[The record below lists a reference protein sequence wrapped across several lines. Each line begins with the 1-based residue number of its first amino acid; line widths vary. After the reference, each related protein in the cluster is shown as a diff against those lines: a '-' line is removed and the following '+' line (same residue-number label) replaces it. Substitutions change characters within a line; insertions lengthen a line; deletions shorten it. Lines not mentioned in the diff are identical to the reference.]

1 MEEGRKHIDDLFREE
16 LEGYQEVP
24 REAVWTSLEQR
35 LPKKGG
41 NRRPFLWIF
50 LMVALLSSLGYFAL
64 REFSENDSK
73 IAANNKSNSENN
85 AIISNKKEHQ
95 NEIENQELNNAFINT
110 ADENIPS
117 ETKENAENTLEE
129 TDDKNSD
136 ELSSVNKAGSKQNSK
151 TSNTES
157 SYRNTN
163 GSNQDFL
170 DGETT
175 KNRDEEDIDNTTKKS
190 DYRTSKNTTQI
201 SERKNTSSVANP
213 LIIQSS
219 NEKRKPKTNSE
230 TKNQEASTNPVKSNS
245 NEKDIAKKESSISTN
260 VKNTK
265 ATASNKDVE
274 KKATTTAEQ
283 KEKQNTKGR
292 VASNKKTITPE
303 IDIKKNTSNKQK
315 NKEQKN
321 TPPVE
326 EKKTVNEKNKTASS
340 EPKTTKAD
348 PIDVTAERSKG
359 IPIDVAAATSKA
371 TPIAVDP
378 ELDNKK
384 SKIDV
389 SYQDA
394 NGNPIDIGILRNPRW
409 LDPEKRVPS
418 TYDVEGKSDAPK
430 DGVGGEGKGGTGEEG
445 KEKKKK
451 ENGLKLDAGIK
462 MGYERGFANVTTS
475 NFTGNVFAQWNISKK
490 VALTLQPGIRYTSIN
505 NVSVFRDQAFHDVKV
520 AAIDSAHVYT
530 SDTTGTKVQRNY
542 IYSNTYD
549 SINMSYALDPRTY
562 LEVELPLLLQYK
574 VADNFSVLGG
584 FQLSFGKIVQVKSSN
599 QNIFRFSR
607 MDTLSYA
614 AVDTFV
620 GPSNPA
626 PQDHFTYSTPSY
638 NTFNNNAHK
647 NPITNP
653 ARFGIML
660 GFSYEFRKRLLID
673 VMMRKNLS
681 NLNFIPNE
689 EVRKIY
695 RQPYFRISVGYRL
708 FGAK

>member
-50 LMVALLSSLGYFAL
+50 LMIALLSSLGFYAS
-64 REFSENDSK
+64 REFLKNDDKIMSSHELNSDNKNITYNENEIVNKEATSTNTTDENEHSENK
-73 IAANNKSNSENN
+73 
-85 AIISNKKEHQ
+85 
-95 NEIENQELNNAFINT
+95 LNN
-110 ADENIPS
+110 
-117 ETKENAENTLEE
+117 
-129 TDDKNSD
+129 DDDIKTD
-136 ELSSVNKAGSKQNSK
+136 ELGGANQAGSKNNKTTNNIEEDYSNTANSNERFSNGESTINK
-151 TSNTES
+151 SLKDADNNTEPEIDKRNSNTKSPNVKNKSNTES
-157 SYRNTN
+157 ENNRQASANSSSPTDHDIIN
-163 GSNQDFL
+163 K
-170 DGETT
+170 ETAT
-175 KNRDEEDIDNTTKKS
+175 STDRADKKATANS
-190 DYRTSKNTTQI
+190 KSVEKNTTAPATDKLNEQNKKG
-201 SERKNTSSVANP
+201 SVASNKETTTKENDNKKNTSS
-213 LIIQSS
+213 
-219 NEKRKPKTNSE
+219 
-230 TKNQEASTNPVKSNS
+230 
-245 NEKDIAKKESSISTN
+245 
-260 VKNTK
+260 
-265 ATASNKDVE
+265 
-274 KKATTTAEQ
+274 
-283 KEKQNTKGR
+283 
-292 VASNKKTITPE
+292 
-303 IDIKKNTSNKQK
+303 KQK

-326 EKKTVNEKNKTASS
+326 EKKTANEKNKTASN
-340 EPKTTKAD
+340 EPKTTKED

-409 LDPEKRVPS
+409 LDLEKRVPS